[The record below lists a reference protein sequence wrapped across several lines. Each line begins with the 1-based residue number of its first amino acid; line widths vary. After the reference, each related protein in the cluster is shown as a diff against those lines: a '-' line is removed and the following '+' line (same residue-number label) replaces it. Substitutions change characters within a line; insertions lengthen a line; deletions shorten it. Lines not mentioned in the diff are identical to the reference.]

1 MEKSC
6 IHLYYGDGKGKT
18 TAALGALL
26 RAHGAGKKVFL
37 CQFFKAGDSSEI
49 SVLASLGI
57 PVLHSSPTGKFLW
70 NMTPGEKHDF
80 FRRQADCFSR
90 ARERI
95 LSGEYGMAV
104 LDEGLDALQEG
115 IFSEEA
121 LLALLKER
129 SGCEILLTGRRPTP
143 ALFRHSHYA
152 TRIECEKHPFADE
165 HLPARR
171 GIEY

>member
-26 RAHGAGKKVFL
+26 RAHGAGERVFL

-49 SVLASLGI
+49 SALASLGI

-70 NMTPGEKHDF
+70 NMTPVEKQDF
-80 FRRQADCFSR
+80 FRRQAGCFSQ
-90 ARERI
+90 AREWI
-95 LSGEYGMAV
+95 LSREYGMAI

-115 IFSEEA
+115 IFSEED

-129 SGCEILLTGRRPTP
+129 GGCEILLTGRRPTP
-143 ALFRHSHYA
+143 ALFRQSHYA
-152 TRIECEKHPFADE
+152 TRMECEKHPFADE
-165 HLPARR
+165 HLSARR